1 MHVSI
6 RSDLFSLFYI
16 LLKVWDGW
24 PKLKFIV
31 TKNKIN
37 YSNFLSLAFELDNN
51 LKTQVVSYLNTFLGS
66 YTYILILS
74 LFYCIRHLLE
84 GLARNYLYRKSIVV
98 VSLFELDLGRFYGKN
113 MEKKHFWLQVWCWIW
128 LANMRLRH

>member
-51 LKTQVVSYLNTFLGS
+51 VKTQVVSCLNTFLGS

-113 MEKKHFWLQVWCWIW
+113 MEKKHF
-128 LANMRLRH
+128 